1 MAETE
6 IERRTVVSD
15 AEIEYR
21 EVENGEK
28 QPVIVGYAAVF
39 NSESRNLGGFIET
52 VHPTAFDEVLSTNPD
67 VLGVFN
73 HDKNMLL
80 GRTANGRLRLSTDP
94 YGLRYEI
101 TPNPNTSVGRD
112 VIEWVKDRTVVGSS
126 FAFAVRKVGGDSWN
140 TGADG
145 IRRREI
151 RSVSLL
157 DDVGPVTR
165 PAYESS
171 SVVVSR
177 RAIEM
182 ALGDSYRPN
191 QTMANAARKGLRAAN
206 GRDDVDQV
214 LVSLSERLVSRE
226 ILSMEEVAYLAEVH
240 KRCHEVRSYGWSGNP
255 AWVEWMLA
263 GGDSGERWV
272 QKRHAEPV
280 AVTVNEAAKQVVV
293 EPREVSGGLS
303 VGDFASWGYGYGMV
317 EHIMAEG
324 SVQGME
330 ATPDD
335 PLVVL
340 TVYDEDGEP
349 EDEMIARY
357 ASELTKVDPP
367 STSERSMEERAVSL
381 VPSGSMASAA
391 RRGLR
396 LHEQGKS
403 GDGLKPET
411 VARANKIAAREEL
424 TADHVREM
432 NAWFSRHEKASRSP
446 GWDTA
451 GKEKPGFVAWLL
463 WGGNAG
469 QRWSAAKVAQM
480 EREGARTMAKQV
492 EEVAAQVAEAAP
504 VADGEHQV
512 SEVVVAPAAQEQPD
526 PMADVHLK
534 IAELNG
540 AILRT
545 RLQGVG

>member
-52 VHPTAFDEVLSTNPD
+52 VHPNAFDEVLSTNPD

-126 FAFAVRKVGGDSWN
+126 FAFAVRKVGGDTWN

-214 LVSLSERLVSRE
+214 LVNLSERLVSRE
-226 ILSMEEVAYLAEVH
+226 ILSLEEVAYLAEVH

-280 AVTVNEAAKQVVV
+280 AVTVNESIKQVVV
-293 EPREVSGGLS
+293 EPRAEAGGFA
-303 VGDFASWGYGYGMV
+303 VGDFASWGSGYGMV

-340 TVYDEDGEP
+340 TVHDDDGEP
-349 EDEMIARY
+349 EDEMVARY

-432 NAWFSRHEKASRSP
+432 NAWFSRHETASKSP

-480 EREGARTMAKQV
+480 EREGARAMAEHV
-492 EEVAAQVAEAAP
+492 EEVAAQVTEAAP
-504 VADGEHQV
+504 VAGGEHQV

-526 PMADVHLK
+526 PMTDVKLK

-545 RLQGVG
+545 RLQEVG

>member
-28 QPVIVGYAAVF
+28 RPVIVGYAAVF
-39 NSESRNLGGFIET
+39 NSESRNLGGFVET
-52 VHPTAFDEVLSTNPD
+52 VHPEAFNDVLATNPD

-80 GRTANGRLRLSTDP
+80 GRTANGRLKLSPDS

-112 VIEWVKDRTVVGSS
+112 VIEWVKDRTIVGSS
-126 FAFAVRKVGGDSWN
+126 FAFAVRKVGGDVWN
-140 TGADG
+140 TGNDG
-145 IRRREI
+145 VRRREI
-151 RSVSLL
+151 RSISLL

-165 PAYESS
+165 PAYEAS

-191 QTMANAARKGLRAAN
+191 QTMANAARKGLRSAN

-214 LVSLSERLVSRE
+214 LVSLAERVVNRE
-226 ILSMEEVAYLAEVH
+226 ILSVEEVAYLSEVH

-272 QKRHAEPV
+272 QKRHSEPV
-280 AVTVNEAAKQVVV
+280 TVTVNEPAKQVVV
-293 EPREVSGGLS
+293 EPRAEPGELVI
-303 VGDFASWGYGYGMV
+303 GDFASWGYGYGMI
-317 EHIMAEG
+317 EHIMPSG
-324 SVQGME
+324 SVQGMD
-330 ATPDD
+330 ATPED
-335 PLVVL
+335 PLVIL
-340 TVYDEDGEP
+340 TVFDEDGEP
-349 EDEMIARY
+349 EDEMVAKY
-357 ASELTKVDPP
+357 NSELMKIESPLIGM
-367 STSERSMEERAVSL
+367 RSVETRAVSL

-411 VARANKIAAREEL
+411 VARANKIAAREAL
-424 TADHVREM
+424 TEDHVREM
-432 NAWFSRHEKASRSP
+432 NAWFARHEKASKSP
-446 GWDTA
+446 GWNTPGA
-451 GKEKPGFVAWLL
+451 EKPGFVAWLL
-463 WGGNAG
+463 WGGNAA
-469 QRWSAAKVAQM
+469 QRWSAMKVEQM
-480 EREGARTMAKQV
+480 DKQSMRSAVADTEPLVVDVPQV
-492 EEVAAQVAEAAP
+492 EQQPAVVAEA
-504 VADGEHQV
+504 
-512 SEVVVAPAAQEQPD
+512 PAVQEPLD
-526 PMADVHLK
+526 PLADVKLK

-545 RLQGVG
+545 RLQEVG